1 MYEEAFQKLE
11 KDEAEKI
18 LQTAAPFIDGVS
30 FDMSHVTILRQDLS
44 FYPNHVFYDIADL
57 SAAKAIHRYVV
68 MKDNVVTVLN
78 WTSAIIYGLNKTAPL
93 TLNDEN
99 IGDYVRFFFSYV
111 RGAEGKFSL
120 AENVDD
126 VAWKDDPSP
135 SSRKAVGNMI
145 TPLTLLQVH
154 DDGGYDLEGTI
165 TFKNA
170 LFKAEINIAADGAL
184 NITNQELLLED
195 LPVFDDIF
203 GQ

>member
-18 LQTAAPFIDGVS
+18 LQVAAPFVDGVS
-30 FDMSHVTILRQDLS
+30 FDLAHVTILRHALS
-44 FYPNHVFYDIADL
+44 FYPDHVFYDIADF

-78 WTSAIIYGLNKTAPL
+78 WTNAVIYGLNKTAPI
-93 TLNDEN
+93 TLSDEN

-111 RGAEGKFSL
+111 RGTEGKFTL

-135 SSRKAVGNMI
+135 SSRKAMGNMI
-145 TPLTLLQVH
+145 VPLTLLEAH
-154 DDGGYDLEGTI
+154 DNGDYNLEGTI

-170 LFKAEINIAADGAL
+170 LFKAEIKVSSDGAVD
-184 NITNQELLLED
+184 ITNQELLLED
-195 LPVFDDIF
+195 LPVLDDIF